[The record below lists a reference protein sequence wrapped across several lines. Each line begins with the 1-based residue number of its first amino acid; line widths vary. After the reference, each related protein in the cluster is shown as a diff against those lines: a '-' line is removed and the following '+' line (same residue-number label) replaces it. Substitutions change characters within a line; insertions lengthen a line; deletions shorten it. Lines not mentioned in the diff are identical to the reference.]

1 MQSIGRTLVIEDDP
15 HFGAW
20 VVDVLRR
27 QTGFGTLDWV
37 GSLQAAR
44 RQMAACWPALTVID
58 LHLPDGCGVDL
69 IREMLRMAGLGR
81 PSQAILVLTAV
92 DDAQLALKAMRA
104 GAHGYIVKN
113 TSETQLLQVLQD
125 VLDGGSPITP
135 SIARLLLR
143 EFQAGHNA
151 EVAAAPACAEMLSAR
166 ESEILELLSLGYRN
180 KEIARRKDLS
190 PHTVNSHVRNIYR
203 KLSVNSRSELR
214 AVLHGG
220 DSLLRCA

>member
-1 MQSIGRTLVIEDDP
+1 MQHSDHTLVIEDDP

-27 QTGFGTLDWV
+27 HGGFGTVDRV
-37 GSLQAAR
+37 TSLQSAR
-44 RQMAACWPALTVID
+44 RQVASFVPSLLVID
-58 LHLPDGCGVDL
+58 LHLPDGSGVDV
-69 IREMLRMAGLGR
+69 IRDTLASRGQGCAN
-81 PSQAILVLTAV
+81 PAILVLTAI
-92 DDAQLALKAMRA
+92 DDAQTALTAMRA

-113 TSETQLLQVLQD
+113 SSESQLLQVLQE
-125 VLDGGSPITP
+125 VLNGGSPITP

-143 EFQAGHNA
+143 EFQALQGSTA
-151 EVAAAPACAEMLSAR
+151 VAPPQTGEALSAR
-166 ESEILELLSLGYRN
+166 ETEILELLTLGYRN

-214 AVLHGG
+214 AIMHSPGPGLK
-220 DSLLRCA
+220 CA

>member
-1 MQSIGRTLVIEDDP
+1 MIIEDDP

-27 QTGFGTLDWV
+27 HAGFGSLDWV

-44 RQMAACWPALTVID
+44 RQMAACWPALAVVD
-58 LHLPDGCGVDL
+58 LHLPDGSGVEL
-69 IREMLRMAGLGR
+69 IREMLRLAGAGR
-81 PSQAILVLTAV
+81 PKQAILVLTAI
-92 DDAQLALKAMRA
+92 DDAQIALNAMRA

-113 TSETQLLQVLQD
+113 SSETQLLQVLRD

-135 SIARLLLR
+135 SVARLLLR
-143 EFQAGHNA
+143 EFQAAHEA
-151 EVAAAPACAEMLSAR
+151 EAAAPVCAEMLSAR
-166 ESEILELLSLGYRN
+166 EGEILELLSLGYRN

-214 AVLHGG
+214 AVLHGA
-220 DSLLRCA
+220 DSQMGYA

>member
-1 MQSIGRTLVIEDDP
+1 MQTTGRTLVVEDDP

-20 VVDVLRR
+20 VIDVLRR
-27 QTGFGTLDWV
+27 HAGFGCLDWV

-44 RQMAACWPALTVID
+44 RHISACWPSLAVVD
-58 LHLPDGCGVDL
+58 LNLPDGSGVDL
-69 IREMLRMAGLGR
+69 IREMLRLAGPAR
-81 PSQAILVLTAV
+81 PNQAILVLTAM
-92 DDAQLALKAMRA
+92 DDAQIALDAMRA

-113 TSETQLLQVLQD
+113 SSETQLLQVLRD
-125 VLDGGSPITP
+125 VLNGGSPITP
-135 SIARLLLR
+135 SVARLLLR
-143 EFQAGHNA
+143 EFQAGNSA
-151 EVAAAPACAEMLSAR
+151 EVAAAPACAEMLSTR
-166 ESEILELLSLGYRN
+166 ETEILELLSLGYRN

-220 DSLLRCA
+220 EALLRYA

>member
-1 MQSIGRTLVIEDDP
+1 MLNTDRTLVIEDDP

-27 QTGFGTLDWV
+27 HGGFGTVDRV
-37 GSLQAAR
+37 SSVQAAR
-44 RQMAACWPALTVID
+44 RQVASCVPNLLVID
-58 LHLPDGCGVDL
+58 LNLPDGSGIDV
-69 IREMLRMAGLGR
+69 IRDIQSSRGPGCAN
-81 PSQAILVLTAV
+81 PAILVLTAI
-92 DDAQLALKAMRA
+92 DDAQIALAAMRA

-113 TSETQLLQVLQD
+113 SSESHILQVLQE
-125 VLDGGSPITP
+125 VLNDGSPITP

-143 EFQAGHNA
+143 EFQALQGSATPHPPQTSEA
-151 EVAAAPACAEMLSAR
+151 LSAR
-166 ESEILELLSLGYRN
+166 ETEILELLTLGYRN

-214 AVLHGG
+214 AIMHSPGPGLK
-220 DSLLRCA
+220 CA